1 MMQKSV
7 KWMAAAF
14 GAALVLTAVTLMLH
28 GTDNK
33 STRLALE
40 LTARFSFVLFWLA
53 YAGGAIA
60 TLFRVDAL
68 AGRGREFGL
77 AFAAAH
83 LVHVGLVIWLGV
95 LMGRVIA
102 WRLGSGEAGRGVPT
116 SRHAPP
122 SAQDGI
128 FCG

>member
-1 MMQKSV
+1 MQKSV

-14 GAALVLTAVTLMLH
+14 GAALAITAITLALY

-33 STRLALE
+33 ATRLALE

-60 TLFRVDAL
+60 TLFRIEAL
-68 AGRGREFGL
+68 AGRGREFGV

-83 LVHVGLVIWLGV
+83 LVHIGLVIWLGV
-95 LMGRVIA
+95 LMGKVP
-102 WRLGSGEAGRGVPT
+102 LSG
-116 SRHAPP
+116 
-122 SAQDGI
+122 
-128 FCG
+128 